1 MVFFAHRQDA
11 GKRLAE
17 ELKEFENSNAVVVA
31 VPRGGVAVAEP
42 VAEKLKAPLEV
53 VVPRKIGMPDNPE
66 LAVGALSPDGSV
78 VLNHQLLWWY
88 GLSEKELKPLIE
100 KELGEIKRRMELYRR
115 GRKPLD
121 VRDKHAIL
129 VDDGIATGYTMFAA
143 IEFLKKQGVAE
154 ITVAVPVAPK
164 DTAKELSRRVQRTVI
179 LHIPEV
185 FYSVGQFYGNF
196 DQLTDEEVI
205 NILEKWK

>member
-1 MVFFAHRQDA
+1 
-11 GKRLAE
+11 
-17 ELKEFENSNAVVVA
+17 VA

-42 VAEKLKAPLEV
+42 VAERLKIPLEV

-88 GLSEKELKPLIE
+88 GLDEKELKPLIE
-100 KELGEIKRRMELYRR
+100 KELGEIKRRMELYRQ
-115 GRKPLD
+115 GRKPFD
-121 VRDKHAIL
+121 VREKHAIL

-143 IEFLKKQGVAE
+143 IEFLKKKGVSE
-154 ITVAVPVAPK
+154 ITAAVPVAPS
-164 DTAKELSRRVQRTVI
+164 DTAMELSKRVHRTVI

>member
-1 MVFFAHRQDA
+1 MVFFANRQEA

-17 ELKEFENSNAVVVA
+17 ELKEFGNNNAVVVA

-42 VAEKLKAPLEV
+42 VAERLKIPLEV

-88 GLSEKELKPLIE
+88 GLDEKELKPLIE
-100 KELGEIKRRMELYRR
+100 KELGEIKRRMELYRQ
-115 GRKPLD
+115 GRKPFD
-121 VRDKHAIL
+121 VREKHAIL

-143 IEFLKKQGVAE
+143 IEFLKKKGVSE
-154 ITVAVPVAPK
+154 ITAAVPVAPS
-164 DTAKELSRRVQRTVI
+164 DTAMELSKRVHRTVI